1 MALPIGLE
9 IPLPAIYPSHRFTML
24 KADRITKKYNG
35 KIILNDVSLSVQ
47 PGQITALIGPSG
59 SGKTTLLKSLALLDY
74 PNYGTIS
81 LDDATYNFPLVKR
94 QEIKPPWP
102 HVTIVFQQ
110 HFLWPHLTLRQ
121 NIMLPLI
128 RKGTFVRKQAES
140 LIESLG
146 LTEFCD
152 RYPNEAS
159 LGQRQRTALARALV
173 LEPSYILL
181 DEVTSSLDVEQVSVI
196 LSHLQLLRERNIGIL
211 IITHL
216 IGFASRAA
224 DQIVFLDQGEVLETG
239 GVELLRSPKHERV
252 RKFLSVIESAM

>member
-1 MALPIGLE
+1 
-9 IPLPAIYPSHRFTML
+9 ML
-24 KADRITKKYNG
+24 KADKITKKYDD
-35 KIILNDVSLSVQ
+35 KIILNNVSLSVN

-74 PNYGTIS
+74 PDQGSIS
-81 LDDATYNFPLVKR
+81 LDDTTYDFPLAKR
-94 QEIKPPWP
+94 QKIEPPWP
-102 HVTIVFQQ
+102 HLTIVFQQ

-121 NIMLPLI
+121 NIMLPLK
-128 RKGTFVRKQAES
+128 RKGICARKQAES
-140 LIESLG
+140 LIKSLG

-152 RYPNEAS
+152 RYPNQAS
-159 LGQRQRTALARALV
+159 LGQRQRTALVRALV

-196 LSHLQLLRERNIGIL
+196 LSHLQSLRERNIGIL

-224 DQIVFLDQGEVLETG
+224 DQIVFLNQGEVLETG
-239 GVELLRSPKHERV
+239 GIELLQSPKHERV

>member
-1 MALPIGLE
+1 MALPIGLG
-9 IPLPAIYPSHRFTML
+9 IPLPVIYPSPDFAML
-24 KADRITKKYNG
+24 KADKITKKYG
-35 KIILNDVSLSVQ
+35 EKIILNNVSLSVK

-74 PNYGTIS
+74 PDQGTIS
-81 LDDATYNFPLVKR
+81 LDDTTYDFPLAKR
-94 QEIKPPWP
+94 QKIRPPWP

-121 NIMLPLI
+121 NIMLPLN
-128 RKGTFVRKQAES
+128 RKGIFARKQAES
-140 LIESLG
+140 LTESLG

-152 RYPNEAS
+152 RYPNQAS
-159 LGQRQRTALARALV
+159 LGQRQRTALVRALV

-196 LSHLQLLRERNIGIL
+196 LSHLQSLRERNIGIL

-224 DQIVFLDQGEVLETG
+224 DQIVFLNQGEVLETG
-239 GVELLRSPKHERV
+239 GVELLSSPKHERV